1 MAARILSPVIFA
13 WLGNVPK
20 WNKAI
25 YITRILA
32 SYEACHVTYQLHEF
46 VASPPINNPESESI
60 SVIGWPVANSRR
72 KFLPDRSRENRDTL
86 QGF

>member
-32 SYEACHVTYQLHEF
+32 RYEACHVTYQLKKSSMNLWRARLSETR
-46 VASPPINNPESESI
+46 NLNP
-60 SVIGWPVANSRR
+60 
-72 KFLPDRSRENRDTL
+72 FL
-86 QGF
+86 